1 MLSRRRF
8 LLLLG
13 GATAGMWLASTGLVT
28 LDRRF
33 VLQLGGACSFCG
45 VPAHERRTLTG
56 VAGRAPRIC
65 DECVGLCCDILT
77 EEGVPIEPPP
87 PPVLSAEVLRAR
99 EQPTNETMQHYM
111 ELSAQISAAAK
122 RGDYGAIRQLAE
134 EFAGKRHSLGSVP
147 EFQCSFCDASRKD
160 VRKLVSG
167 PRVFICDDCV
177 VDAAGTVTRILKA

>member
-33 VLQLGGACSFCG
+33 VLQLGGSCSFCG
-45 VPAHERRTLTG
+45 VPAHELRALTG
-56 VAGRAPRIC
+56 VAGRPPRIC
-65 DECVGLCCDILT
+65 DECVGVCCEILT
-77 EEGVPIEPPP
+77 EEGVPVEPPP
-87 PPVLSAEVLRAR
+87 PPVLSTEVPAH
-99 EQPTNETMQHYM
+99 EQPTNEAMQRYM
-111 ELSAQISAAAK
+111 ELSAQISAATQ

-134 EFAGKRHSLGSVP
+134 EFVGKRVLPGPMS

-160 VRKLVSG
+160 VRKLITG

-177 VDAAGTVTRILKA
+177 VDAAGTVTRILRA